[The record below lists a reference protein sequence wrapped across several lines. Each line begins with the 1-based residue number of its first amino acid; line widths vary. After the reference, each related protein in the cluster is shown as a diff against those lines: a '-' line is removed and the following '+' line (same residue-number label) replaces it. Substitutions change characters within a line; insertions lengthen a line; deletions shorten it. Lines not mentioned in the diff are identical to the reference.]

1 MQSGW
6 TYHFIFLP
14 AIYENSSSAT
24 PLLALDIVSIFKL
37 SFLFWGNYRFTLI
50 CKKKKKKKDY
60 RDPLHLF
67 LFKGFLGTSL
77 VVQ

>member
-50 CKKKKKKKDY
+50 CKKKKKKKKITEIPCTFFY
-60 RDPLHLF
+60 LKVF
-67 LFKGFLGTSL
+67 
-77 VVQ
+77 